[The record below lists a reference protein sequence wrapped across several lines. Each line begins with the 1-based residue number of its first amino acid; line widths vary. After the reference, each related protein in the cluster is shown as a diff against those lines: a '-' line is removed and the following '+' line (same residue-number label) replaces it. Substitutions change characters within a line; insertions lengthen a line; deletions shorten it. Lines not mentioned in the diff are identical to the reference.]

1 MFTNLPHLIQI
12 LQGISWIPFTALCAV
27 FGYAAVRWI
36 GNTFFPERYVTLKR
50 FHNDKL
56 ISTVQIDVK
65 SAETLVEQLR
75 KIREAER
82 GR

>member
-1 MFTNLPHLIQI
+1 MFTNLSYLIQI
-12 LQGISWIPFTALCAV
+12 LQGFSWIPLTAFFAV

-36 GNTFFPERYVTLKR
+36 GNTFFPERFVTLNR
-50 FHNDKL
+50 YHNDRL

-65 SAETLVEQLR
+65 TAEPLVEQLR
-75 KIREAER
+75 KIGEAER